1 MGNWTLIYR
10 TDADGLTTFGSVDE
24 LRRAVLN
31 AADVKVLYSPQSNI
45 WWSRYCSSVH
55 VRRVGG
61 TTVVAAT
68 FMEAADTT
76 PAGGGIE
83 FETPFALEYHIY
95 NSTGVRSVLKFGYE
109 DHNLISQDTDNIVP
123 MRWYVKDYQV
133 LTLDSIIGTLGG
145 VFRR

>member
-10 TDADGLTTFGSVDE
+10 TDAEGLTAFGSLDE
-24 LRRAVLN
+24 LSRAVLN
-31 AADVKVLYSPQSNI
+31 GADVKVIYSPQQNV
-45 WWSRYCSSVH
+45 WWSRYCSSVN

-76 PAGGGIE
+76 PAGGGIQ

-95 NSTGVRSVLKFGYE
+95 NSTGVRSMMKFGYQ
-109 DHNLISQDTDNIVP
+109 DHNLIQDTDNLMP
-123 MRWYVKDYQV
+123 MRWFVKDHQV
-133 LTLDSIIGTLGG
+133 LTLDSIIGTLGS
-145 VFRR
+145 VFRP